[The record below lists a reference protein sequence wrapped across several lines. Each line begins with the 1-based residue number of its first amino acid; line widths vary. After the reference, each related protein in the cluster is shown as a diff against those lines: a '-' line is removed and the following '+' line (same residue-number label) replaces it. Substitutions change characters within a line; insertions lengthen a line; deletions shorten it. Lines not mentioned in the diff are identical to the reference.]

1 MKLLRF
7 KYNDGG
13 RAKAGIPGR
22 SGDCVIRAIAIA
34 ERIPYKKARKIVQN
48 FIAQDWAVYGL
59 TPSKKYA
66 TGMHGVYNTSILL
79 KSLGYKFVPTPG
91 KCFRAYQEIPR
102 GRIIVFVSSHVAAV
116 INQELRDTWNS
127 QKTGIRPMRG
137 YWIKL

>member
-13 RAKAGIPGR
+13 RAKAGIPGH

-34 ERIPYKKARKIVQN
+34 ERVPYKKARKIVQS
-48 FIAQDWAVYGL
+48 FIAQDWASAGL

-66 TGMHGVYNTSILL
+66 TGMYGVHNTSFLL

-102 GRIIVFVSSHVAAV
+102 GRVIVYTKGHVTAV
-116 INQELRDTWNS
+116 INHEVRDSWNS
-127 QKTGIRPMRG
+127 QKTGIRRMQG
-137 YWIKL
+137 YYVKP